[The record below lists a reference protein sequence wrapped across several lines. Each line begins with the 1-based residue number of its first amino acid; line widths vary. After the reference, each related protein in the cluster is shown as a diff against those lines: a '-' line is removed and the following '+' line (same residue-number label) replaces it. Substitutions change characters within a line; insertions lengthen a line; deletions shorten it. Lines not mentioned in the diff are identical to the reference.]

1 MEQGLDY
8 DKLLLH
14 SDPLVEA
21 LKREIELFH
30 GGDQIEIA
38 IQNCPNLT
46 IADNRDRI
54 ETIAQ
59 EFENISYCE
68 WGSWKFKKYFWNF
81 QEFLKNFRK
90 KVYHSKNVKF
100 AKIKK

>member
-38 IQNCPNLT
+38 IQNCPNIT
-46 IADNRDRI
+46 IAESRDRI
-54 ETIAQ
+54 ELVAQ
-59 EFENISYCE
+59 EFENISYCKTTFFHLM
-68 WGSWKFKKYFWNF
+68 SYSKF
-81 QEFLKNFRK
+81 QLLA
-90 KVYHSKNVKF
+90 
-100 AKIKK
+100 AKEHHFG